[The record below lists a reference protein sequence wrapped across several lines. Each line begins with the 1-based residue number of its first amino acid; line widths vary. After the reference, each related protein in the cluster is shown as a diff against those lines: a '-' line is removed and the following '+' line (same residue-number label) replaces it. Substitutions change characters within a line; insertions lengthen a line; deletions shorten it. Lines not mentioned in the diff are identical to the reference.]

1 MTVKTMTLKL
11 HPLFL
16 AMLVTPVSVAS
27 LANPQSG
34 TSTLSTL
41 STQPDLAAASLDT
54 SASISS
60 NLPRATTASANDA
73 VLPAIVI
80 QAHPLNRT
88 ASDLATPVN
97 VLERDQLAGG
107 ATTLGQALEGQVGV
121 QADQFGGGA
130 SRPVIRGQ
138 TAPRVKVL
146 SDGSEVM
153 DASAISPDHAVTV
166 EPLLAERI
174 EILRGPS
181 TLLYGSGA
189 IGGVVNVIDNK
200 IPTALPENGLQGE
213 VNLRGNTVADEKA
226 AAASVTAALGEQFA
240 LHVEGSKRDAN
251 AYKVRGWDEKRVD
264 GSYAEGETASVGLS
278 WIGDNGFAG
287 VAFSQRKENY
297 GLPGHSHA
305 YESCHPHGTHL
316 HCGSHEEEGHED
328 ESHDLEADLEA
339 HEHDEASEHDH
350 DAEQAA
356 GHDHDQDHDHDHE
369 HGAEKAPW
377 IELDSKRVD
386 FRAEYNQPLPGFEK
400 IRLRAGYTD
409 YQHDEIEAGSLT
421 PNQVATSFKNQGYDA
436 RLELTHQPVAGL
448 EGVVGLQYARSDF
461 EALGE
466 EAFLPQTLTQSI
478 SAFLL
483 EHYQWRQVHFEFGAR
498 QEWQTIKPTDHQGK
512 FSTQD
517 YDDSASSLSA
527 AATWQFKPDYAVAL
541 SLAHSERMPHAQE
554 LYANGGHFAT
564 NTYEL
569 GNPDLNTEKSNH
581 VELSLRKTAGNFT
594 AGLSAY
600 HNQVDDYIYANTLDR
615 FEDFRLIQYTQ
626 QDATFNGLEAEASY
640 RFNSNY
646 SATLLGDYVRAK
658 LDDSKLNN
666 SNSARQSGYLPRIP
680 AGRLGTRVK
689 ANWQALGG
697 SIGGAME
704 YFHVFKQDDI
714 ADYESPTAGYNLIN
728 ASLAYEGSLNN
739 RTNDH
744 KSYRIYLNMNNL
756 LDEKYTS
763 HSSFLSAIPQ
773 PGRNFTAGVQLKF

>member
-16 AMLVTPVSVAS
+16 AMLVAPVSVTS
-27 LANPQSG
+27 WANPQSG
-34 TSTLSTL
+34 SLSNSAQIDVLQTDGSPVPIDAALSTASTTRPQASTL
-41 STQPDLAAASLDT
+41 
-54 SASISS
+54 
-60 NLPRATTASANDA
+60 RANDA

-153 DASAISPDHAVTV
+153 DASGISPDHAVTV

-200 IPTALPENGLQGE
+200 IPTALPDNGLQGE

-240 LHVEGSKRDAN
+240 VHVEGSKRDAN
-251 AYKVRGWDEKRVD
+251 AYKVRGYALNDQAEKRVD
-264 GSYAEGETASVGLS
+264 GSYAQGETASVGFS
-278 WIGDNGFAG
+278 WIGDDGFAG
-287 VAFSQRKENY
+287 VAFSQRKDKY

-316 HCGSHEEEGHED
+316 HCESHED
-328 ESHDLEADLEA
+328 EPETELEA
-339 HEHDEASEHDH
+339 HEHGEES
-350 DAEQAA
+350 
-356 GHDHDQDHDHDHE
+356 GHE
-369 HGAEKAPW
+369 HGAESAPW

-409 YQHDEIEAGSLT
+409 YQHDEIEAGSI
-421 PNQVATSFKNQGYDA
+421 ATSFKNQGYDA
-436 RLELTHQPVAGL
+436 RMELTHQPVAGF

-498 QEWQTIKPTDHQGK
+498 QDWQTIKPTTDSQGK

-517 YDDSASSLSA
+517 YDANASSLSA
-527 AATWQFKPDYAVAL
+527 AATWQFKPDYALAL

-626 QDATFNGLEAEASY
+626 QDATFNGLEAEANY

-646 SATLLGDYVRAK
+646 DATLLGDYVRAK
-658 LDDSKLNN
+658 LDGDIS
-666 SNSARQSGYLPRIP
+666 SNRSNLPRIP
-680 AGRLGTRVK
+680 AARLGTRVK

-697 SIGGAME
+697 SISGAME
-704 YFHVFKQDDI
+704 YFHVFKQDNI
-714 ADYESPTAGYNLIN
+714 ADYESPNAGYNLIN
-728 ASLAYEGSLNN
+728 ASLAYEGSLDD
-739 RTNDH
+739 RRD
-744 KSYRIYLNMNNL
+744 YRIYLNMNNL

-763 HSSFLSAIPQ
+763 HSSFLSTIPQ

>member
-1 MTVKTMTLKL
+1 MTLKL
-11 HPLFL
+11 HPLCL
-16 AMLVTPVSVAS
+16 AMLVAPVSLAS
-27 LANPQSG
+27 FASPESG
-34 TSTLSTL
+34 TPATDTL
-41 STQPDLAAASLDT
+41 
-54 SASISS
+54 
-60 NLPRATTASANDA
+60 
-73 VLPAIVI
+73 LPAIVI

-97 VLERDQLAGG
+97 VLERNQLAGG
-107 ATTLGQALEGQVGV
+107 ATTLGQALQGQVGI
-121 QADQFGGGA
+121 QADTFGGGA

-189 IGGVVNVIDNK
+189 IGGVVNVIDHK
-200 IPTALPENGLQGE
+200 IPTTLPENGLEGE

-240 LHVEGSKRDAN
+240 LHVEGSTRDAN
-251 AYKVRGWDEKRVD
+251 AYKVRGYTLNDQAEKRVN
-264 GSYAEGETASVGLS
+264 GSYAQGETASIGLS

-287 VAFSQRKENY
+287 VAFSQRKDKY

-316 HCGSHEEEGHED
+316 HCGSPEEEATDED
-328 ESHDLEADLEA
+328 E
-339 HEHDEASEHDH
+339 H
-350 DAEQAA
+350 DAEHAA
-356 GHDHDQDHDHDHE
+356 GHDHDQDQNQDQNHDHE
-369 HGAEKAPW
+369 HGAESAPW

-386 FRAEYNQPLPGFEK
+386 FRAEYNQPFSGIEK

-461 EALGE
+461 ETLGE

-626 QDATFNGLEAEASY
+626 QDATFNGLEAEGSY

-646 SATLLGDYVRAK
+646 SATVLGDYVCAQ
-658 LDDSKLNN
+658 LDGNTNAVSNN
-666 SNSARQSGYLPRIP
+666 LPRIP
-680 AGRLGTRVK
+680 AARLGTRIN
-689 ANWQALGG
+689 ADWPALGG

-714 ADYESPTAGYNLIN
+714 ANYEAPTAGYNLIN
-728 ASLAYEGSLNN
+728 ASLAYEGSLND
-739 RTNDH
+739 RND
-744 KSYRIYLNMNNL
+744 YRIYLNMNNL